1 MNENISDNTSPVSEW
16 VYTCTEEELYR
27 CLMKG
32 EGRKAGPVR
41 LWIQTGVL
49 AVLAVSMGITF
60 VWEGYTRPQS
70 LVVGV
75 IALVLIVVMWMAPIW
90 RYRHDARQLVEAG
103 KAFRVFLFADG
114 LSWDTPDDPRP
125 FSELKVVMEPDL
137 VILQLPYGALVP
149 IPQRVLSKEEWNR
162 LITALTPPTAGK

>member
-1 MNENISDNTSPVSEW
+1 MNDNGSGNLSPVSEW
-16 VYTCTEEELYR
+16 AYTCTEEELYR

-70 LVVGV
+70 LFVGV
-75 IALVLIVVMWMAPIW
+75 IALLLIVVMWMAPIW

-103 KAFRVFLFADG
+103 KAFRIFLFADG

-125 FSELKVVMEPDL
+125 FSELKVVMESDL

-149 IPQRVLSKEEWNR
+149 IPQRVLSDEEWNR
-162 LITALTPPTAGK
+162 LTTALTPPSAGK